1 MSHRSL
7 GVVILGAGRIGSLH
21 AEIVAHETPG
31 AELIGVSDTSP
42 AVAQALGRRLSV
54 PAMTLDEALSRADVA
69 AIAVCSSTDSHVDAI
84 IRAPHAGKAIF
95 CEKPISLDLARV
107 DEALAAVDQCGVAFM
122 VGFNRRFD
130 PSHRAVRDAVVA
142 GDVGDVHIVRITSR
156 DPAPP
161 PLEYIKVSGGIF
173 LDMTV
178 HDFDMARFV
187 TGSEVVEVFAQ
198 AATRVDPAIGA
209 AGDFDTLVV
218 NLRHAD
224 GTLSV
229 IDNSRQAV
237 YGYDQRVEV
246 FGSRGVAASQNWP
259 LHSAVTMDAQGGT
272 SAPLQNFFLE
282 RYRQSYQREWRSFV
296 DAVIDGSEMP
306 VTGADGRAPLVLGIA
321 AGRSVE
327 TGRAIAVSEVV

>member
-1 MSHRSL
+1 MNHRPL

-54 PAMTLDEALSRADVA
+54 PAMTLDEALSRADVG

-84 IRAPHAGKAIF
+84 IRVAHAGKAIF

-156 DPAPP
+156 DPTPP

-178 HDFDMARFV
+178 HDFDMARFL

-259 LHSAVTMDAQGGT
+259 LHSAVTMGAQGGT

-296 DAVIDGSEMP
+296 DAVIDGSVMP

-327 TGRAIAVSEVV
+327 TGRAIAVSDVA

>member
-1 MSHRSL
+1 
-7 GVVILGAGRIGSLH
+7 VVILGAGRIGSLH
-21 AEIVAHETPG
+21 AEIVARETPG
-31 AELIGVSDTSP
+31 AELVGVCDTEPS
-42 AVAQALGRRLSV
+42 VAQALGRRLSTPV
-54 PAMTLDEALSRADVA
+54 LTFDEVVNRPDVDA
-69 AIAVCSSTDSHVDAI
+69 VAVCTSTDTHTDAI
-84 IRAPHAGKAIF
+84 IRLAQSGKAIF
-95 CEKPISLDLARV
+95 CEKPISLDLALV
-107 DEALAAVDQCGVAFM
+107 DEALATVNANGVPLM

-130 PSHRAVRDAVVA
+130 PSHQAVRDAVISGA
-142 GDVGDVHIVRITSR
+142 VGEVHIVRITSR

-198 AATRVDPAIGA
+198 AATRIDPAIGE

-224 GTLSV
+224 GALSV

-246 FGSRGVAASQNWP
+246 FGSNGVAASQNWP
-259 LHSAVTMDAQGGT
+259 LHSTVTMGANGGT
-272 SAPLQNFFLE
+272 SAPLQNFFLD
-282 RYRQSYQREWRSFV
+282 RYRQSYQREWRAFV
-296 DAVIDGSEMP
+296 DAVTNGSSLP

-321 AGRSVE
+321 ARMSVE
-327 TGRAIAVSEVV
+327 SGRAIDVSEVR

>member
-1 MSHRSL
+1 MSNQTLRVVVL
-7 GVVILGAGRIGSLH
+7 GVGRIGSLH

-31 AELIGVSDTSP
+31 AELVGVSDTLTAAAS
-42 AVAQALGRRLSV
+42 ALGRRLSV
-54 PAMTLDEALSRADVA
+54 PVVAFEDVLNSEDVDA
-69 AIAVCSSTDSHVDAI
+69 VAVCTSTDNHVNAI
-84 IRAPHAGKAIF
+84 VRLAKAGKAIF
-95 CEKPISLDLARV
+95 CEKPISLDLVQV
-107 DEALAAVDQCGVAFM
+107 DEALAAVDASGVALM

-130 PSHRAVRDAVVA
+130 PSHEAVRNAVIA
-142 GDVGDVHIVRITSR
+142 GRVGDVHIVRITSR

-161 PLEYIKVSGGIF
+161 PLEYIQKSGGIF

-198 AATRVDPAIGA
+198 AATRVDPAIGKV
-209 AGDFDTLVV
+209 GDFDTVVV

-246 FGSRGVAASQNWP
+246 FGSRGIAFSQNWP
-259 LHSAVTMDAQGGT
+259 VHSAVIMGASGGNC
-272 SAPLQNFFLE
+272 APLQNFFLD

-296 DAVIDGSEMP
+296 DAVLKGSVMP

-321 AGRSVE
+321 ARRSVE
-327 TGRAIAVSEVV
+327 MGRAIAVSEVV

>member
-1 MSHRSL
+1 MSGQRL
-7 GVVILGAGRIGSLH
+7 RVVVLGAGRIGSLH

-31 AELIGVSDTSP
+31 AELVGVSDTSP
-42 AVAQALGRRLSV
+42 EVAHALGLRLSV
-54 PAMTLDEALSRADVA
+54 PVMTFDEALSRDDVDV
-69 AIAVCSSTDSHVDAI
+69 IAVCSSTDSHVDAI
-84 IRAPHAGKAIF
+84 IRAAHAGKAIF

-107 DEALAAVDQCGVAFM
+107 DEALTAVDDCGVAFM

-130 PSHRAVRDAVVA
+130 PSHKAVRDAVVA
-142 GDVGDVHIVRITSR
+142 GDIGDVHIVRITSR

-161 PLEYIKVSGGIF
+161 PLEYIMVSGGIF

-187 TGSEVVEVFAQ
+187 TGSEVEEVFAH
-198 AATRVDPAIGA
+198 ATTRVNPAIGDV
-209 AGDFDTLVV
+209 GDYDTLVV

-224 GTLSV
+224 GALSV

-246 FGSRGVAASQNWP
+246 FGSLGVVASQNWP
-259 LHSAVTMDAQGGT
+259 LHSTITMGAQGGS
-272 SAPLQNFFLE
+272 SAPLQKFFLE
-282 RYRQSYQREWRSFV
+282 RYRESYQREWRSFV
-296 DAVIDGSEMP
+296 EAVKAKSAMP

-321 AGRSVE
+321 ARRSVE

>member
-1 MSHRSL
+1 MSKEPVR
-7 GVVILGAGRIGSLH
+7 VVVLGAGRIGSLH
-21 AEIVAHETPG
+21 AEIVAHEVPG
-31 AELIGVSDTSP
+31 VELVGVSDTS
-42 AVAQALGRRLSV
+42 ALAAAALGQRLSV
-54 PAMTLDEALSRADVA
+54 PVVTFDDALGRADVD
-69 AIAVCSSTDSHVDAI
+69 AIAVCTSTDGHVDAI
-84 IRAPHAGKAIF
+84 VRAAQARKAIF

-107 DEALAAVDQCGVAFM
+107 DEALAAVEASGVAFM

-130 PSHRAVRDAVVA
+130 PSHQAVRDAVRA
-142 GDVGDVHIVRITSR
+142 GEVGEVHIVRITSR

-161 PLEYIKVSGGIF
+161 PLDYIKVSGGIF

-187 TGSEVVEVFAQ
+187 TGSEVLEVFAQ

-209 AGDFDTLVV
+209 AGDFDTVVV

-224 GTLSV
+224 GALSV

-246 FGSRGVAASQNWP
+246 FGSRGVAASRNWP
-259 LHSAVTMDAQGGT
+259 LHSAVTMGADGAT

-296 DAVIDGSEMP
+296 AAVRTGSPTP
-306 VTGADGRAPLVLGIA
+306 VTGADGRAPLVVGMA
-321 AGRSVE
+321 ALRSVQ
-327 TGRAIAVSEVV
+327 TGRAIAISDVA

>member
-1 MSHRSL
+1 MSNRPL
-7 GVVILGAGRIGSLH
+7 RIVILGAGRIGSLH
-21 AEIVAHETPG
+21 GEIVAHETPG
-31 AELIGVSDTSP
+31 AQLVGVSDISS
-42 AVAQALGRRLSV
+42 VAASTLGQRLSV
-54 PAMTLDEALSRADVA
+54 PVMTLDEALSRSDVDA
-69 AIAVCSSTDSHVDAI
+69 VAVCTSTDTHVDT
-84 IRAPHAGKAIF
+84 IRRVAHAGKAIF

-107 DEALAAVDQCGVAFM
+107 DEALAAVDECGVPFM

-130 PSHRAVRDAVVA
+130 PSHQAVRDAVIA
-142 GDVGDVHIVRITSR
+142 GDVGEVHVVRITSR

-178 HDFDMARFV
+178 HDFDMARFL

-198 AATRVDPAIGA
+198 AATRVDPAIGES
-209 AGDFDTLVV
+209 GDFDTVVV

-224 GTLSV
+224 GALSV

-246 FGSRGVAASQNWP
+246 FGSRGVAASQNWR
-259 LHSAVTMDAQGGT
+259 LHSAVTMGANGGT

-296 DAVIDGSEMP
+296 DAVTNGSPLP

-321 AGRSVE
+321 ARMSVE
-327 TGRAIAVSEVV
+327 SGRTIAVSEVT